1 MPKAISILVVDDN
14 PLVGESLS
22 RWFSRVEGF
31 RFLGY
36 VEETSKIEE
45 VAKDLHPD
53 VVLLD
58 LDMPGFDPVGVVSR
72 LAAALPT
79 ILVTM
84 LSAHMLPHA
93 IRACLNAGACG
104 YLSKDEDPAAIAAA
118 VRRIKEGKR
127 VLSPQA
133 QAAIGTG
140 PFGVMV

>member
-1 MPKAISILVVDDN
+1 VPKAISILVVDDN
-14 PLVGESLS
+14 PLVGESLA
-22 RWFSRVEGF
+22 RWFSRVGDF

-36 VEETSKIEE
+36 VDDTSKIEE
-45 VAKDLHPD
+45 IVKDLHPD

-58 LDMPGFDPVGVVSR
+58 LDMPGFDPVGIVSR
-72 LAAALPT
+72 LAAAHPT
-79 ILVTM
+79 IFVTM

-140 PFGVMV
+140 PLGAII